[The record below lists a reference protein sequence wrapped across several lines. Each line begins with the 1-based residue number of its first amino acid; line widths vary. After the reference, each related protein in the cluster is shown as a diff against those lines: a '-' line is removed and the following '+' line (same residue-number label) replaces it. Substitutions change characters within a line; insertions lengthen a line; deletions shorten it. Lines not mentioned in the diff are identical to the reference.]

1 MPLTSIVACQI
12 FAIADVPGRRE
23 ELPPSATVQA
33 FVSLIFDGGFMNNTD
48 VGQFGNLSKRTAGL
62 EVLAEG
68 RLTRNLHWDLRL
80 EQRFDEYDFCR
91 HRCVDG
97 GNPNNPAG
105 DDFDTSDQPWRNVY
119 TTTFALEFSRSKV
132 PTPPLVVSVCKR
144 LVSVLQDGVTGA
156 PSLGTGASPLDTAM
170 ILHLAGDSRFVNK
183 SMVPPSSSQS
193 WPWIGR

>member
-23 ELPPSATVQA
+23 ELPPPPLSQA

-80 EQRFDEYDFCR
+80 EQRFDEYDFAGTG
-91 HRCVDG
+91 VLDG

-105 DDFDTSDQPWRNVY
+105 EDLDTSDQR
-119 TTTFALEFSRSKV
+119 
-132 PTPPLVVSVCKR
+132 
-144 LVSVLQDGVTGA
+144 
-156 PSLGTGASPLDTAM
+156 
-170 ILHLAGDSRFVNK
+170 
-183 SMVPPSSSQS
+183 
-193 WPWIGR
+193 